1 MSNCKTIANEAND
14 PVFQKPSKVYLIQ
27 GFVFLIIAIALLVF
41 GLWASST
48 GGIVFVG
55 LGVFVFVIA
64 VVSFNEHKKVVHK
77 HHLANADYAA
87 YEEYI
92 KNEREKERE
101 TQEFLQKQKD
111 EKEAKKYN
119 NYKYKCPMCG
129 SNKIAN
135 ISTAKKVV
143 SAEILGLASA
153 KIGKTYQCDECKYR
167 LVCNGEP
174 LTSGS
179 TGSCNHRVISNTPIF
194 TKIKT
199 PPDER
204 YADIWNW

>member
-1 MSNCKTIANEAND
+1 M
-14 PVFQKPSKVYLIQ
+14 
-27 GFVFLIIAIALLVF
+27 LL
-41 GLWASST
+41 
-48 GGIVFVG
+48 
-55 LGVFVFVIA
+55 
-64 VVSFNEHKKVVHK
+64 HK
-77 HHLANADYAA
+77 HHLANTDYAA

-143 SAEILGLASA
+143 SAEMLGLASD
-153 KIGKTYQCDECKYR
+153 KIGKTYQCDECKYM
-167 LVCNGEP
+167 
-174 LTSGS
+174 
-179 TGSCNHRVISNTPIF
+179 
-194 TKIKT
+194 
-199 PPDER
+199 
-204 YADIWNW
+204 W

>member
-1 MSNCKTIANEAND
+1 MALINCPKCGKEISDRGQLCPHCKTWLNEAND

-55 LGVFVFVIA
+55 LGVFVCVIA

-77 HHLANADYAA
+77 HHLANTDYAA

-153 KIGKTYQCDECKYR
+153 KIGKTYQCDECKYM
-167 LVCNGEP
+167 
-174 LTSGS
+174 
-179 TGSCNHRVISNTPIF
+179 
-194 TKIKT
+194 
-199 PPDER
+199 
-204 YADIWNW
+204 W